1 VNFRNAFALRED
13 ELPPEEREGLIQ
25 SLAEFVVKRGLSVP
39 AILALDMHRPLAHT
53 MGAGVVVMTPIL
65 GPLFGLE
72 RMEQAKLLLTSRDG
86 VECLIQRIE
95 ELTVLKTGVRNDVS
109 RGEAPS

>member
-1 VNFRNAFALRED
+1 MNLRNAFSLNED
-13 ELPPEEREGLIQ
+13 ELPAAERETLIQ

-65 GPLFGLE
+65 GPLFGLT
-72 RMEQAKLLLTSRDG
+72 RMEQAKSLLTSRDG

-95 ELTVLKTGVRNDVS
+95 ELTVLKSGGLNDVS

>member
-1 VNFRNAFALRED
+1 MNLRNAFSLSDD
-13 ELPPEEREGLIQ
+13 ELSVDDREEMIQ
-25 SLAEFVVKRGLSVP
+25 SLADFVVKRGLSVP
-39 AILALDMHRPLAHT
+39 AILALDMHRPLANT
-53 MGAGVVVMTPIL
+53 IGAGVVVMTPIL

-72 RMEQAKLLLTSRDG
+72 RMEQAKTLFTSRDG

-95 ELTVLKTGVRNDVS
+95 ELTVLKSGGLEDVS

>member
-1 VNFRNAFALRED
+1 MNLRNAFSLNED
-13 ELPPEEREGLIQ
+13 ELPVAERETVIQ

-65 GPLFGLE
+65 GPLFGLA
-72 RMEQAKLLLTSRDG
+72 RMEQAKSLLTSRDG

-95 ELTVLKTGVRNDVS
+95 ELTVLKSGGLNDVS

>member
-1 VNFRNAFALRED
+1 M
-13 ELPPEEREGLIQ
+13 EEREVLIQ

-95 ELTVLKTGVRNDVS
+95 ELTVLKSGGRKDVS

>member
-1 VNFRNAFALRED
+1 
-13 ELPPEEREGLIQ
+13 
-25 SLAEFVVKRGLSVP
+25 
-39 AILALDMHRPLAHT
+39 
-53 MGAGVVVMTPIL
+53 MTPIL

-95 ELTVLKTGVRNDVS
+95 ELTVLKSGGRKDVS

>member
-1 VNFRNAFALRED
+1 
-13 ELPPEEREGLIQ
+13 
-25 SLAEFVVKRGLSVP
+25 VP

-72 RMEQAKLLLTSRDG
+72 RMEQAKLLLTSKDG
-86 VECLIQRIE
+86 IECLIQRIE
-95 ELTVLKTGVRNDVS
+95 EMSVLKSGVRNDVS